1 MEKKARTPVL
11 VLLALAALAVT
22 LAPIPSHAPEGGTS
36 EPVKG
41 TPSVSLPRPRLES
54 STSLEAAINARRS
67 VRSFS
72 RDPLTLAELSQI
84 LWAAQGITHPAGRRT
99 APSAG
104 ALYPLKIYAA
114 AGNVSDLPAGIYR
127 YEPVGHVLVRIADG
141 DPRSAVAEAAHGQA
155 SVKKAA
161 VDIVISAVYSR
172 TTGKYGERG
181 IRYVHLEAGHAA
193 QNALLQA
200 VSLKLGSVVI
210 GAFSDDGVKRAMRLE
225 PDEQPLY
232 IIPVGRD

>member
-11 VLLALAALAVT
+11 ALLALVALVVT
-22 LAPIPSHAPEGGTS
+22 LVPMPRHAPEGGAA
-36 EPVKG
+36 EPAKD
-41 TPSVSLPRPRLES
+41 TLPVSLPRPRLES
-54 STSLEAAINARRS
+54 STSLEEAINARRS
-67 VRSFS
+67 IRSFS
-72 RDPLTLAELSQI
+72 RDPLTLAELSQL

-114 AGNVSDLPAGIYR
+114 AGNVTDLPSGIYR
-127 YEPVGHVLVRIADG
+127 YEPEGHVLVRIADG
-141 DPRSAVAEAAHGQA
+141 DPRRAVAEAAHGQA
-155 SVKKAA
+155 SVRKAA

-181 IRYVHLEAGHAA
+181 IRYAHLEAGHAA
-193 QNALLQA
+193 QNVLLQS
-200 VSLKLGSVVI
+200 VSLQLGSVVI
-210 GAFSDDGVKRAMRLE
+210 GAFSDDGMKRAMRLA